1 VSRESG
7 SEPIEAQFV
16 AARVIAVGFTF
27 RVGLLESYASEV
39 DLRSGMIDPP
49 SALELELLC
58 GLARWH
64 ETENKD
70 GSASALRDQAHNLFR
85 ICRELIEHCAEE
97 VSEQLRTEI
106 KAGLVRTQPGAEE
119 A

>member
-7 SEPIEAQFV
+7 SEPIEARFV
-16 AARVIAVGFTF
+16 AARVIAVSFTF

-39 DLRSGMIDPP
+39 DFRNGMIDPP
-49 SALELELLC
+49 RALELEVLC

-64 ETENKD
+64 ETENKE
-70 GSASALRDQAHNLFR
+70 GSDSALREQAHNLFR
-85 ICRELIEHCAEE
+85 LCRELIEHCAEE
-97 VSEQLRTEI
+97 VSEHLRNEI